1 MQICLQTKLT
11 DIVKRKLLRKS
22 KAASLAALIRRAALA
37 RRTVVRADRHL
48 TARKIA
54 IPLRV
59 CGRHLAARQTII
71 QGIRRLWR
79 QRIAQKI

>member
-1 MQICLQTKLT
+1 MLANQTDRYREKEAAQ
-11 DIVKRKLLRKS
+11 K
-22 KAASLAALIRRAALA
+22 KAAQLAALIRRAALA

-48 TARKIA
+48 TAPQNR